1 MDLAHLHLMLNHVP
15 VIGVIFG
22 FLVLFAGLATRLKTV
37 AAVGLVF
44 LIFAGLVAIPVY
56 LTGEPAEEIVEHMPG
71 VSEAVIGEHESAA
84 TVSLVSAMLSA
95 LFSIAAL
102 VFFRSRLVRIQ
113 GYLVIAS
120 LFISLI
126 TGILMVRTANL
137 GGQIRHT
144 EIRAASQSTT
154 SGGESRHAENG
165 KSEKHDDE

>member
-37 AAVGLVF
+37 AAVGLGL
-44 LIFAGLVAIPVY
+44 LIIAGLVAIPVY
-56 LTGEPAEEIVEHMPG
+56 LTGEPAQEIVEHMPG
-71 VSEAVIGEHESAA
+71 VSEVLIDEHESAA
-84 TVSLVSAMLSA
+84 AISLVSAMLTA

-120 LFISLI
+120 LLISLI
-126 TGILMVRTANL
+126 TGVLMVQTANL

-144 EIRAASQSTT
+144 EIRAAVLPAT
-154 SGGESRHAENG
+154 SGAETRHTENG
-165 KSEKHDDE
+165 KSEHHDDE